1 MEREQIT
8 RRVAP
13 LVFTPQHPG
22 GTGTGNLPK
31 GTEKQPTSLQHPVL
45 DSAFQHSNDSR
56 VPVSFHV
63 TDAFTL
69 NGPRAK
75 SRI

>member
-1 MEREQIT
+1 MRWWEEMEREQIT

-31 GTEKQPTSLQHPVL
+31 GTEKTTNILATS
-45 DSAFQHSNDSR
+45 SARLS
-56 VPVSFHV
+56 VS
-63 TDAFTL
+63 TQQ
-69 NGPRAK
+69 
-75 SRI
+75 